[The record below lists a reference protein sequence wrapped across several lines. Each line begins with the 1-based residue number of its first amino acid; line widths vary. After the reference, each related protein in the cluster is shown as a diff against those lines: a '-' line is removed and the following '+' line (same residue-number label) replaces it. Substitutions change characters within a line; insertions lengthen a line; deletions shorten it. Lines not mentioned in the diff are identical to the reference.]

1 MKKILLLSIL
11 LFSLIIVKAQAFTIN
26 KTNCNFNFINYGN
39 SKIWYSY
46 DLYQAVIT
54 YNPALDS
61 KQFIISDNHRS
72 NTFTITQIINFT
84 DIPIIIDSFYSWK
97 TQCIDFHK

>member
-1 MKKILLLSIL
+1 MKKIILSAIL
-11 LFSLIIVKAQAFTIN
+11 LFALVSVKAQIFTIDKN
-26 KTNCNFNFINYGN
+26 NCNINFVNYGTT
-39 SKIWYSY
+39 KTWYSY
-46 DLYQAVIT
+46 DLYEAVIT

-61 KQFIISDNHRS
+61 KQFIISDNHRT

-84 DIPIIIDSFYSWK
+84 TIPTIIDSFYSWK